1 MGNSCYLFSLAKFY
15 WLMLIPLFLVVSYY
29 ELFINWQVQRYSF
42 HELEDFGR
50 YVFVSFIA
58 FIEALIIIS
67 ILAMLERILKKYAW
81 NNN

>member
-1 MGNSCYLFSLAKFY
+1 MRNSSSPFSLAKFY
-15 WLMLIPLFLVVSYY
+15 WLMLIPLFLFISYY

-58 FIEALIIIS
+58 FVEALIIIY
-67 ILAMLERILKKYAW
+67 ILAMLERVLKKYAW